1 MTRVN
6 GGSHIPKVIHFEIP
20 ADDTKRAI
28 EFYSKVFGWEIEK
41 WGPIDYWNVR
51 AGKDDEPGIN
61 GAISPRSELP
71 AARNTISVPSIEE
84 FADKITK
91 AGGKVVSP
99 KMTIPGFGYLASC
112 IDTEGNAFNIMQQDP
127 KAK

>member
-1 MTRVN
+1 V
-6 GGSHIPKVIHFEIP
+6 
-20 ADDTKRAI
+20 
-28 EFYSKVFGWEIEK
+28 EFYSKVFGWKIEK
-41 WGPIDYWNVR
+41 SGPIDYWLAT

-71 AARNTISVPSIEE
+71 ATRNTISVPSIEE

-99 KMTIPGFGYLASC
+99 KMPIPGFGYLAAC
-112 IDTEGNAFNIMQQDP
+112 VDTEGNAFGIMQADP
-127 KAK
+127 NAK

>member
-1 MTRVN
+1 M
-6 GGSHIPKVIHFEIP
+6 IPKIIHFEIP
-20 ADDTKRAI
+20 ADDPKRAA
-28 EFYSKVFGWEIEK
+28 EFYTRVFGWKVEK
-41 WGPIDYWNVR
+41 WGPVDYWNVT

-71 AARNTISVPSIEE
+71 VTRNTISVPSIEE

-91 AGGKVVSP
+91 AGGKIVTP
-99 KMTIPGFGYLASC
+99 KMPIPGFGYLVSC
-112 IDTEGNAFNIMQQDP
+112 IDTEGNAFNIMQQDS